1 MRFRVVLKLNVK
13 TAGRVLPISYQC
25 ELSNAINWL
34 LTSDRQLYRNWLQAN
49 NLTENDACVFS
60 PYSLSNLYVPH
71 LFVFQDRM
79 TIQVPR
85 VQFWISFHHNEW
97 TLEYL
102 NEALL
107 NKRFDLGDHK
117 SFVNFVVESITP
129 VKSVEFAETMIY
141 QSISPVNVAAV
152 RNDNTIEYLNPD
164 NKYFPQFIVED
175 LIERWEYIN
184 KKPYNGSK
192 DFSFRQLFPSKR
204 KAVKVIYNNR
214 LTLVISHMLKFEM
227 TMDPLLHE
235 IAYDLGIGNDVYNG
249 FGYIELLNKD

>member
-1 MRFRVVLKLNVK
+1 MRFKVVLKLNVK

-34 LTSDRQLYRNWLQAN
+34 LTSDRQLYRKWLQAN
-49 NLTENDACVFS
+49 NLTENDTHVFS

-97 TLEYL
+97 TFEYL

-129 VKSVEFAETMIY
+129 VKSVDFAETMIY

-152 RNDNTIEYLNPD
+152 RND
-164 NKYFPQFIVED
+164 
-175 LIERWEYIN
+175 IN
-184 KKPYNGSK
+184 KKSYNGSK